1 MKPVDCEETKRS
13 VHEYLHGEL
22 HEETMDGIT
31 AHIANCESC
40 ERDYDIESIFNQV
53 VQRSC
58 DEAPPADAA
67 AGGGAGSTC
76 QPWFSTSQATRP
88 YPNCPGNPNM
98 LCSSSALHPGC
109 STRAL
114 KQST

>member
-13 VHEYLHGEL
+13 VHEYLHREL

-58 DEAPPADAA
+58 DEAPPAELA
-67 AGGGAGSTC
+67 
-76 QPWFSTSQATRP
+76 QRVLNRIREIQQ
-88 YPNCPGNPNM
+88 
-98 LCSSSALHPGC
+98 HPEE
-109 STRAL
+109 
-114 KQST
+114 QN

>member
-1 MKPVDCEETKRS
+1 MKQVDCEETKRS

-58 DEAPPADAA
+58 DEAPPAELA
-67 AGGGAGSTC
+67 
-76 QPWFSTSQATRP
+76 QRVLNRIREIQQ
-88 YPNCPGNPNM
+88 
-98 LCSSSALHPGC
+98 HPEG
-109 STRAL
+109 
-114 KQST
+114 QSEA